1 MSDTKIQPTE
11 SQRKTLAILRQ
22 NFDLSDSDIERCLFF
37 SRDQEIP
44 FIPTEILIRI
54 ARSTGDFASIE
65 PDYSTYVHALEQL
78 VYKGTVVDRDGRS
91 ITRIGVATLGEK
103 PGGYEID
110 PHKLA
115 ESRALGSALS
125 DAGFNPLKPR
135 SVVKFE
141 KPSTPPSAD
150 LRAAADALSEADKRR
165 RDLGR
170 IHALAR
176 DAGILRKADAGGWDT
191 GEYRNWL
198 DANFGTRT
206 AATLDEAT
214 RAQVINKLSLY
225 PDDESFVEVMVA

>member
-1 MSDTKIQPTE
+1 M
-11 SQRKTLAILRQ
+11 RQ

-110 PHKLA
+110 THKLA

-141 KPSTPPSAD
+141 KPMTPPNATPEE
-150 LRAAADALSEADKRR
+150 LYATAEALSDAEKRR
-165 RDLGR
+165 RDLSR
-170 IHALAR
+170 IHVLAR
-176 DAGILRKADAGGWDT
+176 DCGLLKKLDAGGWDT
-191 GEYRNWL
+191 SDYRKWL
-198 DANFGTRT
+198 QENFGSRT
-206 AATLDEAT
+206 ASILDETT

-225 PDDESFVEVMVA
+225 PDDEVFFESLAA

>member
-1 MSDTKIQPTE
+1 
-11 SQRKTLAILRQ
+11 
-22 NFDLSDSDIERCLFF
+22 LSDSEIERCLFF

-65 PDYSTYVHALEQL
+65 PEYSTYVHALEQL
-78 VYKGTVVDRDGRS
+78 VYKGTVVDRNGRA
-91 ITRIGVATLGEK
+91 ITRIGVATVGER

-115 ESRALGSALS
+115 EGRALGAALT

-141 KPSTPPSAD
+141 KPVTPTTAD
-150 LRAAADALSEADKRR
+150 LHAAADVLSEAEKRR
-165 RDLGR
+165 RDLSR
-170 IHALAR
+170 IHVLAR
-176 DAGILRKADAGGWDT
+176 DCGLLKKQDGGGWDT
-191 GEYRNWL
+191 FDYRNWL
-198 DANFGTRT
+198 HENFGSRT

-225 PDDESFVEVMVA
+225 PDDESFVEAMVA